1 MGKRTPL
8 YENHLAHG
16 GKIVEFGGFE
26 LPVEYEATRLTAEHM
41 AVRTKCGLFDVSH
54 MGEFEIKGPA
64 ATETIQLLMAN
75 DISDMYDGQ
84 VRYTMMLNENGGIV
98 DAEAP
103 FYACKAQLY
112 CSKCKAAT
120 RASYKVEGDKKTRVC
135 AKCGAEL

>member
-1 MGKRTPL
+1 MSKLHVKRDDTVIIVSGDDKGTKGKVLQVSPK
-8 YENHLAHG
+8 E
-16 GKIVEFGGFE
+16 GKVIVEGVN
-26 LPVEYEATRLTAEHM
+26 LVKKHLKPRPP
-41 AVRTKCGLFDVSH
+41 K
-54 MGEFEIKGPA
+54 
-64 ATETIQLLMAN
+64 
-75 DISDMYDGQ
+75 
-84 VRYTMMLNENGGIV
+84 ENGGIV